1 MSSREMLALLDGL
14 PENSK
19 FKEASER
26 TFRVAEYVG
35 EDKQLTGKLLRIPA
49 AGAPPKD
56 VKVIATYIDWTYD
69 RKLLARMTREL
80 AALRADRGAPQPD
93 IAALLEPL
101 DAILL
106 ERKELE
112 RAELVRRAK
121 SHISVGLYGMKGGE

>member
-1 MSSREMLALLDGL
+1 MASGHDEQPRNARAARRAAREL
-14 PENSK
+14 K

-80 AALRADRGAPQPD
+80 AARGPWRSATRHRGAVG
-93 IAALLEPL
+93 
-101 DAILL
+101 AIGRDL
-106 ERKELE
+106 
-112 RAELVRRAK
+112 A
-121 SHISVGLYGMKGGE
+121 